1 MYKYCDIIITRVGAV
16 RMNQVEQLYKAY
28 GKLKT
33 NSSKIVNKTICLKNL
48 PIEDIKSF
56 RHVRLTGNYKWVPSS
71 LIKVLAN
78 HSVDCCMQSDD
89 LPNVENRVEI
99 AKKNKIKVLSIIQ
112 AIAMVYALFLEV
124 NQ

>member
-1 MYKYCDIIITRVGAV
+1 MYKYCEIIITRVGAGGN
-16 RMNQVEQLYKAY
+16 NQVERLYKAY

-33 NSSKIVNKTICLKNL
+33 NSSKTLNKTICLINS

-56 RHVRLTGNYKWVPSS
+56 GHVRLTGNYKWVPSS
-71 LIKVLAN
+71 VIKVLAN

-99 AKKNKIKVLSIIQ
+99 AKNKKIKVYYRLNNQEANRPLTTSI
-112 AIAMVYALFLEV
+112 
-124 NQ
+124 

>member
-1 MYKYCDIIITRVGAV
+1 MVDK
-16 RMNQVEQLYKAY
+16 NQVEQLYKAY

-33 NSSKIVNKTICLKNL
+33 NSSKTVNKTSCLKNL
-48 PIEDIKSF
+48 PSEDIKSF
-56 RHVRLTGNYKWVPSS
+56 GHVRLTGNYKWVPSS

-99 AKKNKIKVLSIIQ
+99 AKKNKIKVYYRLNNQEAITALITSI
-112 AIAMVYALFLEV
+112 
-124 NQ
+124 

>member
-1 MYKYCDIIITRVGAV
+1 MYKYCEIIITRVGV
-16 RMNQVEQLYKAY
+16 VDKNQVEQLYKAY

-33 NSSKIVNKTICLKNL
+33 NSSKTVNKTICLKNL
-48 PIEDIKSF
+48 PSEDIKSF
-56 RHVRLTGNYKWVPSS
+56 GHVRLTGNYKWVPSS

-99 AKKNKIKVLSIIQ
+99 AKKNKIKVYYRLNNQEAITALITSI
-112 AIAMVYALFLEV
+112 
-124 NQ
+124 

>member
-1 MYKYCDIIITRVGAV
+1 MYKYCEIIITRVGAGGN
-16 RMNQVEQLYKAY
+16 NQVERLYKAY

-33 NSSKIVNKTICLKNL
+33 NSSKTLNKTICLINL

-56 RHVRLTGNYKWVPSS
+56 GHVRLTGNYKWVPSS

-99 AKKNKIKVLSIIQ
+99 AKNKKIKVYYRLNNQEANRPLTTSI
-112 AIAMVYALFLEV
+112 
-124 NQ
+124 

>member
-1 MYKYCDIIITRVGAV
+1 MYKYCEIIITRVGAV
-16 RMNQVEQLYKAY
+16 GKNQVEQLYKAY

-56 RHVRLTGNYKWVPSS
+56 RHVRLTGNCKWVPSG

-78 HSVDCCMQSDD
+78 HSVDCCMQSDY

-99 AKKNKIKVLSIIQ
+99 AKKNKIKVYYRLNNQ
-112 AIAMVYALFLEV
+112 EAIRPLTASS
-124 NQ
+124 